1 MTETMG
7 QIIRRL
13 RKERNLTQEELAEVL
28 NISSP
33 AVSKWESDTSMPDI
47 SQVVPLAN
55 VFGVSTDVLFGVAGT
70 NADSEAWKIIKNAQS
85 LLTNPLDTSGLRKEY
100 AALQEGLKLY
110 PSNTILLMQSLE
122 TGIALAYP
130 ENDVYDAENGRN
142 IYHECVR
149 QANTVISYSKNTTDV
164 LRAHMIMVLLHAA
177 YGNNEQAM
185 LHAENFPWR
194 ADMTIHMMYAYCTH
208 WQKDY
213 EMEAANWQYDIMYQ
227 MEAALNTLVNLS
239 SAYSKLGKLD
249 DAITTLEG
257 ALKLIRVI
265 FEQETVVPPVHYRED
280 GDIYLLLADI
290 CLKKGDGDRAL
301 SYLESM
307 AAYDIDE
314 CAKFTDDTKV
324 TTPLLRDVKHRFYK
338 LYLSRSSNLKAKLN
352 DERLASLRNDE
363 RFVRLLER
371 ANAMAE

>member
-55 VFGVSTDVLFGVAGT
+55 VFGVSTDVLFGVEGT

-85 LLTNPLDTSGLRKEY
+85 LLTKPLDTSGMRKKY
-100 AALQEGLKLY
+100 AALQDGLRMY
-110 PSNTILLMQSLE
+110 PNNTILLMESLE

-130 ENDVYDAENGRN
+130 ANDIYDSENGRN
-142 IYHECVR
+142 IYHECIR
-149 QANTVISYSKNTTDV
+149 QANIVISYSKNTTDV

-177 YGNNEQAM
+177 HGNNEQAM
-185 LHAENFPWR
+185 LHAEKFPWR

-213 EMEAANWQYDIMYQ
+213 EMEVANWEYDIMYQ
-227 MEAALNTLVNLS
+227 MEATLNALVNLS
-239 SAYSKLGKLD
+239 SAYSNLGKFD
-249 DAITTLEG
+249 DAITVLEG
-257 ALKLIRVI
+257 ALKLIYVF
-265 FEQETVVPPVHYRED
+265 FEQEAVDPPVHYREG
-280 GDIYLLLADI
+280 GDIYFLLAEV
-290 CLKKGDGDRAL
+290 CLKKGDRDGAI
-301 SYLESM
+301 SYLEKM
-307 AAYDIDE
+307 AEYDIDE

-324 TTPLLRDVKHRFYK
+324 TTPLLRDVKHKFYK
-338 LYLSRSSNLKAKLN
+338 LYLGRSCALQAKLN
-352 DERLASLRNDE
+352 DKRLASLRDDE
-363 RFVRLLER
+363 RFMHLLER
-371 ANAMAE
+371 VDDMAD

>member
-55 VFGVSTDVLFGVAGT
+55 VFGVSTDVLFGVEGT

-85 LLTNPLDTSGLRKEY
+85 LLTKPLDTSGMRKKY
-100 AALQEGLKLY
+100 AALQDGLRMY
-110 PSNTILLMQSLE
+110 PNNTILLMESLE

-130 ENDVYDAENGRN
+130 ANDIYDSENGRN
-142 IYHECVR
+142 IYHECIR
-149 QANTVISYSKNTTDV
+149 QANIVISYSKNTTDV

-185 LHAENFPWR
+185 LHAEKFPWR
-194 ADMTIHMMYAYCTH
+194 ADMTIHMMYAYCAH

-213 EMEAANWQYDIMYQ
+213 EIEAANWEYDMMYH
-227 MEAALNTLVNLS
+227 MEATLNTLVNLS
-239 SAYSKLGKLD
+239 SAYSNLGKFD
-249 DAITTLEG
+249 DAITVLEG
-257 ALKLIRVI
+257 ALKLIHVV
-265 FEQETVVPPVHYRED
+265 FEQEAVDPPVHYRES
-280 GDIYLLLADI
+280 GDIYFLLAEV
-290 CLKKGDGDRAL
+290 CLKKGDRDGAI
-301 SYLESM
+301 SYLEKM
-307 AAYDIDE
+307 AEYDIDE

-324 TTPLLRDVKHRFYK
+324 TTPLLRDVKHKFYK
-338 LYLSRSSNLKAKLN
+338 LYLGRSCALQAKLN
-352 DERLASLRNDE
+352 DKRLASLRDDE
-363 RFVRLLER
+363 RFMHLLEQ
-371 ANAMAE
+371 ANDMAD